1 VTESGSDFERKQ
13 SMECDGEIGNGKPP
27 WRPERR
33 FVAEAG
39 TRFSPSSQ
47 DPVRTARNL
56 PC

>member
-1 VTESGSDFERKQ
+1 MTESGSDFERKQ
-13 SMECDGEIGNGKPP
+13 SMERDGGIGNGESP